1 VREPELSRAAHAW
14 YLLCHGVAG
23 GSAVGDARGG
33 PSMIKG
39 IRLNTQNFLTK
50 KSYI

>member
-23 GSAVGDARGG
+23 GSAVGDAVV
-33 PSMIKG
+33 SEVV
-39 IRLNTQNFLTK
+39 QA
-50 KSYI
+50 